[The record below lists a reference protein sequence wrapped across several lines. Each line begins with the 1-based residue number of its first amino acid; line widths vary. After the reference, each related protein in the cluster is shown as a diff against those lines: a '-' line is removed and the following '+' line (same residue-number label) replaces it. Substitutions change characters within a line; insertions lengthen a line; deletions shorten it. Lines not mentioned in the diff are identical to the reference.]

1 MLQIPMDVFACT
13 KEAVAVAR
21 GERLIF
27 ANTAARELLGEG
39 CVGMS
44 VKSLMGVE
52 VAEAQASNFVADV
65 SLSGRSFALR
75 ATKQDGLQ
83 LYFLSKHEDMPE
95 LLSDAFIYS
104 LRNNVMMLNLAL
116 DMCRLRAETLSDDK
130 LLGHIREICRSQFSL
145 SRLVSNVTILRDQ
158 MEGEGCWV
166 PVSMDLAQMCRAM
179 IECLSS
185 LEEEVRFSV
194 NAPDTLYIN
203 ADAAQMKKMLANLI
217 SNSLIHGK
225 GLSRISVSVM
235 DVGDSVM
242 ISVSDDG
249 CGIDGDKLY
258 RVFDR
263 YRHIYSMEEMNRG
276 AGLGLSLVRVIAQ
289 RHGGTL
295 LMESRVG
302 QGTTV
307 RVSLKKN
314 KNRAVR
320 LRSGTEEQFEI
331 KTALLE
337 MADYLDSSFYGEYF
351 MD

>member
-116 DMCRLRAETLSDDK
+116 DMCS
-130 LLGHIREICRSQFSL
+130 
-145 SRLVSNVTILRDQ
+145 
-158 MEGEGCWV
+158 
-166 PVSMDLAQMCRAM
+166 
-179 IECLSS
+179 
-185 LEEEVRFSV
+185 
-194 NAPDTLYIN
+194 
-203 ADAAQMKKMLANLI
+203 
-217 SNSLIHGK
+217 
-225 GLSRISVSVM
+225 
-235 DVGDSVM
+235 
-242 ISVSDDG
+242 
-249 CGIDGDKLY
+249 
-258 RVFDR
+258 
-263 YRHIYSMEEMNRG
+263 
-276 AGLGLSLVRVIAQ
+276 
-289 RHGGTL
+289 
-295 LMESRVG
+295 
-302 QGTTV
+302 
-307 RVSLKKN
+307 
-314 KNRAVR
+314 
-320 LRSGTEEQFEI
+320 
-331 KTALLE
+331 
-337 MADYLDSSFYGEYF
+337 
-351 MD
+351 